1 MCPFLDA
8 PTGISQETLDI
19 LDSAFLA
26 TWQALHVSPPAAAPA
41 ELPQSGPFHTAS
53 DLACDLMS
61 SAAHF
66 PERIHSQGVAP
77 GSERPKLVINDVVG

>member
-26 TWQALHVSPPAAAPA
+26 TWQALHVSPPPSAAA
-41 ELPQSGPFHTAS
+41 ELPKSEPFHTAG
-53 DLACDLMS
+53 DFACDLMS

-66 PERIHSQGVAP
+66 PERIHSHGVAFEN
-77 GSERPKLVINDVVG
+77 ERSKVVISDLVG